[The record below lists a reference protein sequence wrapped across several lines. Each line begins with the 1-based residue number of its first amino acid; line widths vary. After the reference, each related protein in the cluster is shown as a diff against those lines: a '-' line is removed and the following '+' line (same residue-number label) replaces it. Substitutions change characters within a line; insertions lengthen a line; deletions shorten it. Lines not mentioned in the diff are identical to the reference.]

1 MLKKEFRDTLKI
13 LLECSS
19 ILLVIPL
26 AKILDKLV
34 FHQGWLFR
42 DVFDI
47 TFIVI
52 LSVFSIFSGL
62 YVFQSEKKDRG
73 FEYLLSLPISRSK
86 IIFCKIF
93 PRLSILLL
101 LLAVTLIFSVFDISL
116 QGCITFITWQL
127 SAVFL
132 TLAIDSLII
141 HFIGIFILFTLFKLF
156 SNFIFHFINNL
167 GVLQLTSSAFFG
179 ELLSSLILLIPLGI
193 SFILSF
199 KNFDMKPLKFHTKAY
214 LFITLPAIAVQILI
228 LFLYYNKFILI
239 ISH

>member
-13 LLECSS
+13 LLECFL
-19 ILLVIPL
+19 ILLAIPL

-34 FHQGWLFR
+34 FHLGWSFR

-52 LSVFSIFSGL
+52 LFVFSIFSGI
-62 YVFQSEKKDRG
+62 YTFQSEKKDRG
-73 FEYLLSLPISRSK
+73 FEYLLSLPIKRSE

-101 LLAVTLIFSVFDISL
+101 LLAVTVIFSISGIPL
-116 QGCITFITWQL
+116 QGFITVITLQL

-141 HFIGIFILFTLFKLF
+141 HFIGIFILFTLFQLF
-156 SNFIFHFINNL
+156 SNFIFHFTNNL
-167 GVLQLTSSAFFG
+167 GVLRLTSSALFG
-179 ELLSSLILLIPLGI
+179 ELFSSLILLIPLGI

-199 KNFDMKPLKFHTKAY
+199 KNFDLKPLKFHTKPY
-214 LFITLPAIAVQILI
+214 LFITLPAIAMQILI
-228 LFLYYNKFILI
+228 LSLYYNKFILV